1 MVQTQGTRK
10 VWITACHSLLFW
22 FPPAQE
28 TTLKISNP
36 SESCTEL
43 FKRQAL
49 RSDELKIELQRQMQ
63 LLEWLVAKW
72 GFQEIARPRAEL
84 KKKLSKVDD
93 LPLVEVEREV
103 QSACEIFQCC
113 SVALRSWLRDVKCRN
128 QSEQRPCPG
137 DLAAAVGVIIC

>member
-1 MVQTQGTRK
+1 MQT
-10 VWITACHSLLFW
+10 
-22 FPPAQE
+22 
-28 TTLKISNP
+28 
-36 SESCTEL
+36 
-43 FKRQAL
+43 L

-93 LPLVEVEREV
+93 LPLVEVQREV

-113 SVALRSWLRDVKCRN
+113 SVALGLWLRDVKCRN
-128 QSEQRPCPG
+128 QSRDHVQETLQLLWQVFG
-137 DLAAAVGVIIC
+137 KWFGHTGTMAVLAIAKG